1 MKKRRMIAGLAS
13 CAMATTLVACSSG
26 SSDKNNTLTV
36 GVNQELN
43 GVFSPAY
50 YSSSYDNY
58 AIDLVY
64 EGLLGYNAENELV
77 PELAQEMPEISED
90 GLTFTFKIRE
100 GAKFSDGTPVT
111 SKDVK
116 YSFTLLADPSYTGRF
131 AINAENIVGYEEYN
145 KGDATELTG
154 IETPDDETVIIHA
167 KEPRIDNLVTF
178 GDSVRI
184 MSAAQFDY
192 KKGDTSE
199 IESNTS
205 DMLGSGPYKLNS
217 YDKASG
223 ASFVRNENYEAKDGE
238 YTVEKIIIKTTDVQT
253 EVDELKSGNVDLLPQ
268 TIEQQKIGTVSKDD
282 KLTYNTY
289 FRAGEGYIGFNAGEG
304 HTTADNAVRQ
314 ALSYA
319 TDRQAF
325 VDSYFKF
332 EDASDEVTENTELGY
347 VPDVYWNPVSE
358 NLGEYVRGE
367 KTIDGLTVYNFDLE
381 KAKSV
386 LEEAGWKVGDDGY
399 RYKDGTKLEVK
410 WMLSKDNSVLDTL
423 IPMVQ
428 KSWKEIG
435 VDLKQTTVDFNTLL
449 DTVSNPEKSSEWDIF
464 FLATGYTG
472 LADSD
477 ANNYYG
483 DTPDNYSHIQDA
495 QLEDY
500 LKKGLYINDVE
511 VSKENYL
518 AAMQRASQL
527 DAYLPIYGNQYFDLY
542 NKRVKNLNTSSVHS
556 WAQAMD
562 QVTLEN

>member
-1 MKKRRMIAGLAS
+1 MKERRMIAGLAS
-13 CAMATTLVACSSG
+13 FAMATTLVACSSG
-26 SSDKNNTLTV
+26 SSGKDQTLTV

-64 EGLLGYNAENELV
+64 EGLLGYNADNELE
-77 PELAQEMPEISED
+77 PELAQDMPEISDD

-116 YSFTLLADPSYTGRF
+116 YSFTILADPSYTGRF

-145 KGDATELTG
+145 QGDATELTG

-167 KEPRIDNLVTF
+167 KKPRIDNLVTF

-184 MSAAQFDY
+184 MSANQFDY

-238 YTVEKIIIKTTDVQT
+238 YSVEKIIIKTTDAQT
-253 EVDELKSGNVDLLPQ
+253 EMDELKSGSVDLLAQ
-268 TIEQQKIGTVSKDD
+268 TIEQQKIGAASKDD
-282 KLTYNTY
+282 NLTYNSY
-289 FRAGEGYIGFNAGEG
+289 FRAGEGFIGFNTVSG
-304 HTTADNAVRQ
+304 HTTADNTVRQ

-319 TDRQAF
+319 TDRQSF

-332 EDASDEVTENTELGY
+332 EDASDEVVENTKLGY

-367 KTIDGLTVYNFDLE
+367 KSVDGLISYNFDTE
-381 KAKSV
+381 KAKSI

-449 DTVSNPEKSSEWDIF
+449 DTVSNPEKSSEWDVF
-464 FLATGYTG
+464 FMAAGYTG
-472 LADSD
+472 LQDTD

-483 DTPDNYSHIQDA
+483 NSPDNYVQIHDE
-495 QLEDY
+495 QLDKY
-500 LKKGLYINDVE
+500 LYDGMYTNDNE
-511 VSKENYL
+511 VSKDNYL
-518 AAMQRASQL
+518 KAMERASQL
-527 DAYLPIYGNQYFDLY
+527 DAWFPLYGNQYFDLY

-562 QVTLEN
+562 QVSLEN

>member
-1 MKKRRMIAGLAS
+1 MKERRMIAGLAS
-13 CAMATTLVACSSG
+13 FAMATTLVACSSG
-26 SSDKNNTLTV
+26 SSGKDQTLTV

-64 EGLLGYNAENELV
+64 EGLLGYNADNELE
-77 PELAQEMPEISED
+77 PELAQDMPEISDD

-116 YSFTLLADPSYTGRF
+116 YSFTILADPSYTGRF

-145 KGDATELTG
+145 QGDATELTG

-167 KEPRIDNLVTF
+167 KKPRIDNLVTF

-184 MSAAQFDY
+184 MSANQFDY
-192 KKGDTSE
+192 EKGDTSG

-238 YTVEKIIIKTTDVQT
+238 YSVEKIIIKTTDAQT
-253 EVDELKSGNVDLLPQ
+253 EMDELKSGSVDLLAQ
-268 TIEQQKIGTVSKDD
+268 TIEQQKIGAASKDD
-282 KLTYNTY
+282 NLTYNSY
-289 FRAGEGYIGFNAGEG
+289 FRAGEGFIGFNTVSG
-304 HTTADNAVRQ
+304 HTTSDNTVRQ

-319 TDRQAF
+319 TDRQSF

-332 EDASDEVTENTELGY
+332 EDASDEVVENTKLGY

-367 KTIDGLTVYNFDLE
+367 KSVDGLISYNFDTE
-381 KAKSV
+381 KAKSI
-386 LEEAGWKVGDDGY
+386 LEEAGWKVGNDGY

-449 DTVSNPEKSSEWDIF
+449 DTVSNPEKSSEWDVF
-464 FLATGYTG
+464 FMATGYTG
-472 LADSD
+472 LQDTDS
-477 ANNYYG
+477 NNYYG
-483 DTPDNYSHIQDA
+483 NSPDNYVQIHDE
-495 QLEDY
+495 QLDKY
-500 LKKGLYINDVE
+500 LYDGMYTNDNE
-511 VSKENYL
+511 VSKDNYL
-518 AAMQRASQL
+518 KAMERASQL
-527 DAYLPIYGNQYFDLY
+527 DAWFPLYGNQYFDLY

-562 QVTLEN
+562 QVSLEN

>member
-268 TIEQQKIGTVSKDD
+268 TIEQQKILTKYIENSSLKDYPYRVAAFLQMYMGLRIGEANALSIEDIDLDRKQIYVHKTVTLDRSGKPVIREHTKTEAGTRTLPIPDSILPYIKEQIEVAKTHKNHLLFVNERGGIVRESASNSQLKTRLINLGIYQ
-282 KLTYNTY
+282 KNMSTHTLRHTYATRY
-289 FRAGEGYIGFNAGEG
+289 MEASIRAGIDKMA
-304 HTTADNAVRQ
+304 
-314 ALSYA
+314 AL
-319 TDRQAF
+319 
-325 VDSYFKF
+325 
-332 EDASDEVTENTELGY
+332 
-347 VPDVYWNPVSE
+347 
-358 NLGEYVRGE
+358 
-367 KTIDGLTVYNFDLE
+367 TI
-381 KAKSV
+381 
-386 LEEAGWKVGDDGY
+386 
-399 RYKDGTKLEVK
+399 
-410 WMLSKDNSVLDTL
+410 LSKLMGHSDIYVTIRTYITVFDE
-423 IPMVQ
+423 I
-428 KSWKEIG
+428 KE
-435 VDLKQTTVDFNTLL
+435 
-449 DTVSNPEKSSEWDIF
+449 
-464 FLATGYTG
+464 
-472 LADSD
+472 
-477 ANNYYG
+477 
-483 DTPDNYSHIQDA
+483 
-495 QLEDY
+495 QLT
-500 LKKGLYINDVE
+500 KE
-511 VSKENYL
+511 VSKYYDTLDFFEEKTTNYEEE
-518 AAMQRASQL
+518 QKIPKNNEKRRSNI
-527 DAYLPIYGNQYFDLY
+527 IYFPGT
-542 NKRVKNLNTSSVHS
+542 KNGSND
-556 WAQAMD
+556 WY
-562 QVTLEN
+562 ER

>member
-116 YSFTLLADPSYTGRF
+116 YNFTLLADPSYTGRF

-483 DTPDNYSHIQDA
+483 NTPDNYSHIQDA

-500 LKKGLYINDVE
+500 LKKGLYTNDVE

>member
-1 MKKRRMIAGLAS
+1 MKERRMIAGLAS
-13 CAMATTLVACSSG
+13 FAMATTLVACSSG
-26 SSDKNNTLTV
+26 SSGKDQTLKV

-64 EGLLGYNAENELV
+64 EGLLGYNADNELE
-77 PELAQEMPEISED
+77 PELAQDMPEISD
-90 GLTFTFKIRE
+90 GGLTFTFKIRE

-116 YSFTLLADPSYTGRF
+116 YSFTILADPSYTGRF
-131 AINAENIVGYEEYN
+131 AMNAENIVGYEEYN
-145 KGDATELTG
+145 QGDATELTG
-154 IETPDDETVIIHA
+154 IETPDDETIIIHA
-167 KEPRIDNLVTF
+167 KKPRIDNLVTF

-184 MSAAQFDY
+184 MSANQFDY

-238 YTVEKIIIKTTDVQT
+238 YSVEKIIIKTTDAQT
-253 EVDELKSGNVDLLPQ
+253 EMDELKSGSVDLLAQ
-268 TIEQQKIGTVSKDD
+268 TIEQQKIGAASKDD
-282 KLTYNTY
+282 NLTYNSY
-289 FRAGEGYIGFNAGEG
+289 FRAGEGFIGFNTVSG
-304 HTTADNAVRQ
+304 HTTSDNTVRQ

-319 TDRQAF
+319 TDRQSF

-332 EDASDEVTENTELGY
+332 EDASDEVVENTKLGY

-367 KTIDGLTVYNFDLE
+367 KSVDGLISYNFDTE
-381 KAKSV
+381 KAKSI

-449 DTVSNPEKSSEWDIF
+449 DTVSNPEKSSEWDVF
-464 FLATGYTG
+464 FMATGYTG
-472 LADSD
+472 LQDTD

-483 DTPDNYSHIQDA
+483 NSPDNYVQIHDE
-495 QLEDY
+495 QLDKY
-500 LKKGLYINDVE
+500 LYDGMYTNDNE
-511 VSKENYL
+511 VSKDNYL
-518 AAMQRASQL
+518 KAMERASQL
-527 DAYLPIYGNQYFDLY
+527 DAWFPLYGNQYFDLY

-562 QVTLEN
+562 QVSLEN

>member
-1 MKKRRMIAGLAS
+1 MKERRMIAGLAS
-13 CAMATTLVACSSG
+13 FAMATTLVACSSG
-26 SSDKNNTLTV
+26 SSGKDQTLTV

-64 EGLLGYNAENELV
+64 EGLLGYNADNELE
-77 PELAQEMPEISED
+77 PELAQDMPEISDD

-116 YSFTLLADPSYTGRF
+116 YSFTILADPSYTGRF

-145 KGDATELTG
+145 QGDATELTG

-167 KEPRIDNLVTF
+167 KKPRIDNLVTF

-184 MSAAQFDY
+184 MSANQFDY

-223 ASFVRNENYEAKDGE
+223 ASFVRNENYETKDGE
-238 YTVEKIIIKTTDVQT
+238 YSVEKIIIKTTDAQT
-253 EVDELKSGNVDLLPQ
+253 EMDELKSGSVDLLAQ
-268 TIEQQKIGTVSKDD
+268 TIEQQKIGAASKDD
-282 KLTYNTY
+282 NLTYNSY
-289 FRAGEGYIGFNAGEG
+289 FRAGEGFIGFNTVSG
-304 HTTADNAVRQ
+304 HTTSDNTVRQ

-319 TDRQAF
+319 TDRQSF

-332 EDASDEVTENTELGY
+332 EDASDEVVENTKLGY

-367 KTIDGLTVYNFDLE
+367 KSVDGLISYNFDTE
-381 KAKSV
+381 KAKSI

-449 DTVSNPEKSSEWDIF
+449 DTVSNPEKSSEWDVF
-464 FLATGYTG
+464 FMATGYTG
-472 LADSD
+472 LQDTD

-483 DTPDNYSHIQDA
+483 NSPDNYVQIHDE
-495 QLEDY
+495 QLDKY
-500 LKKGLYINDVE
+500 LYDGMYTNDNE
-511 VSKENYL
+511 VSKDNYL
-518 AAMQRASQL
+518 KAMERASQL
-527 DAYLPIYGNQYFDLY
+527 DAWFPLYGNQYFDLY

-562 QVTLEN
+562 QVSLEN